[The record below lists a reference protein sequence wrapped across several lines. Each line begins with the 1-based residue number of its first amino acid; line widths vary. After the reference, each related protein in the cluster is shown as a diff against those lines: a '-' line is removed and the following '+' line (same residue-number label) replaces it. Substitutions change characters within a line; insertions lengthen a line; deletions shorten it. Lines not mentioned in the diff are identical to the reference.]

1 MQSRFFL
8 SAAISLL
15 LVLTACSNSE
25 VRTVSPDGNLEIS
38 LLTSPG
44 RAEISVDFCGKKV
57 IEPSRIGLILSG
69 KEWGSGVRIIE
80 KKKEHIVEDFDML
93 TGKTSHVHSESN
105 QLSVLL
111 ADSTGRQAWLVLRAF
126 NDGVAYRYVF
136 PEQEAMDSLLVNNEI
151 LEIRTA
157 GNPAVK
163 ALHVKE
169 FHNTHEGR
177 YTHTSVDSL
186 ENGRLIDMPLYLQ
199 FENGVHAAITEA
211 MLVDYAGMYLVHQDG
226 TLNARLSPRLDRP
239 EFSVIADL
247 PHRTPWRVFMV
258 SSTPA
263 GLMES
268 NILVSLCDP
277 CTETDLSWIKPGKTT
292 WNWWNGFRGPDS
304 LKTKDA
310 DFLLNCYYIDFCAEN
325 GIDFHALVEYDGGS
339 YARIPWYFN
348 NAPSEFF
355 VGDQDDPSRPHPKL
369 KMEEICAYAASKGVG
384 MRVWVHWE
392 ALMKDI
398 DKVFSQYEKWG
409 LKGLMVD
416 FMDRD
421 DQQMIEIQKT
431 ILEKA
436 MKYHLH
442 IQFHGSS
449 KPSGL
454 SRTYPAEFTREG
466 ADNYERYKWENPER
480 RHLTAR
486 HDLTIPFT
494 RALAGPVDYH
504 LGGFSSVTDAE
515 YEPIWKSPV
524 VTFTR
529 AHMLAQYVVL
539 ESALQLV
546 ADAPEAYRG
555 QDGFD
560 FIREVPVVWDETKV
574 LVARPD
580 ETVVIARR
588 NGSDWFIGGIG
599 NGNEVS
605 VKLSFLDKGR
615 YTMTLYRDADD
626 ADREPNHVV
635 IEVLDVDDAF
645 ELSVP
650 MATNGGFAA
659 RISPIQR

>member
-1 MQSRFFL
+1 
-8 SAAISLL
+8 
-15 LVLTACSNSE
+15 
-25 VRTVSPDGNLEIS
+25 
-38 LLTSPG
+38 
-44 RAEISVDFCGKKV
+44 
-57 IEPSRIGLILSG
+57 
-69 KEWGSGVRIIE
+69 
-80 KKKEHIVEDFDML
+80 
-93 TGKTSHVHSESN
+93 
-105 QLSVLL
+105 
-111 ADSTGRQAWLVLRAF
+111 
-126 NDGVAYRYVF
+126 
-136 PEQEAMDSLLVNNEI
+136 
-151 LEIRTA
+151 
-157 GNPAVK
+157 
-163 ALHVKE
+163 
-169 FHNTHEGR
+169 
-177 YTHTSVDSL
+177 
-186 ENGRLIDMPLYLQ
+186 
-199 FENGVHAAITEA
+199 
-211 MLVDYAGMYLVHQDG
+211 
-226 TLNARLSPRLDRP
+226 
-239 EFSVIADL
+239 
-247 PHRTPWRVFMV
+247 
-258 SSTPA
+258 
-263 GLMES
+263 
-268 NILVSLCDP
+268 
-277 CTETDLSWIKPGKTT
+277 
-292 WNWWNGFRGPDS
+292 
-304 LKTKDA
+304 
-310 DFLLNCYYIDFCAEN
+310 
-325 GIDFHALVEYDGGS
+325 
-339 YARIPWYFN
+339 
-348 NAPSEFF
+348 
-355 VGDQDDPSRPHPKL
+355 
-369 KMEEICAYAASKGVG
+369 MEEICAYAASKGVG

-560 FIREVPVVWDETKV
+560 FIRKVPVVWDETKV

-605 VKLSFLDKGR
+605 IKLSFLDKGR

-626 ADREPNHVV
+626 ADREPNHLA
-635 IEVLDVDDAF
+635 IEVLDIDAAAG
-645 ELSVP
+645 LCVP

-659 RISPIQR
+659 HISPIQR